1 MQIAAR
7 SEQTYRII
15 LVITLS
21 SLSLIVW
28 GIFHS
33 FGIYIKPLATTL
45 GLSRAT
51 VSGAISV
58 SWVMHGIFAMV
69 GGFITD
75 RYGPRLVLVVGA
87 ALLSLGYLLM
97 SVCHSAFQ
105 LYLYYGVIVGIGIG
119 PIWIASSATVARWFQ
134 RRRGLML
141 GLVFAGPGVG
151 QIVIPPLSQY
161 LIDSVGFFS
170 TFRILGLAA
179 LCTSV
184 PLAGLVRKEP
194 GSEPAQG
201 DLSAI
206 SSARAEKDVP
216 LREALRTRNFWL
228 LTSMWVFVPFAIQLF
243 RTHIFSHASDRG
255 LDESVASLLFM
266 FLGAGIVVG
275 RISWGGIA
283 DKMGSVRTYSLVL
296 IGISVSMLSAVIANS
311 LWVFYVVAGFFG
323 FAMGGND
330 PVYVKLT
337 TDCFGS
343 RSMGS
348 VIGVLTFVFAM
359 SGALGPLLGGVV
371 ADRTGSYSLAFLAAG
386 ITVLTALLALRFV
399 RRE

>member
-7 SEQTYRII
+7 SEQTYRVV
-15 LVITLS
+15 LVISLF
-21 SLSLIVW
+21 SLSLVVW

-58 SWVMHGIFAMV
+58 SWVMNGIFAMV

-75 RYGPRLVLVVGA
+75 RYGPKLALVAGA
-87 ALLSLGYLLM
+87 ALLSTGYLLM
-97 SVCHSAFQ
+97 STCHSAFQ

-119 PIWIASSATVARWFQ
+119 PIWIASSATVARWF
-134 RRRGLML
+134 RHRRGLML

-161 LIDSVGFFS
+161 LIDSIGFFG

-184 PLAGLVRKEP
+184 PLAALVRKEP
-194 GSEPAQG
+194 VLEHAPDNLASASEAQ
-201 DLSAI
+201 S
-206 SSARAEKDVP
+206 EKNIP
-216 LREALRTRNFWL
+216 LQEALRMRNFWL
-228 LTSMWVFVPFAIQLF
+228 LAIMWVFVPFAIQLF

-255 LDESVASLLFM
+255 IDESVASLLFM
-266 FLGAGIVVG
+266 FLGAGIVAG
-275 RISWGGIA
+275 RISWGSIA
-283 DKMGSVRTYSLVL
+283 DRLGSVLTYALVL
-296 IGISVSMLSAVIANS
+296 VGISISMFSAAAADS
-311 LWVFYVVAGFFG
+311 LWVFYIVAALFG
-323 FAMGGND
+323 FTMGGND

-337 TDCFGS
+337 TDYFGS

-348 VIGVLTFVFAM
+348 IIGVLTFVFAM

-386 ITVLTALLALRFV
+386 VAVLMALFSLRFV
-399 RRE
+399 RQR